1 MSYSSMNFG
10 AMQQAYAAFQQ
21 KYTAMQSELDDLE
34 KSVEQKL
41 AQWEDDAK
49 NAYMDAKRQWE
60 ASAADVGR
68 IIQALGTV
76 VNSSAETGQSTMR
89 SNTQM
94 IGG

>member
-10 AMQQAYAAFQQ
+10 GMQAAYAAFQQ

-41 AQWEDDAK
+41 AQWEDTAK
-49 NAYMDAKRQWE
+49 DAYMDAKRQWDQ
-60 ASAADVGR
+60 AAAEIGKVMN
-68 IIQALGTV
+68 QLGV
-76 VNSSAETGQSTMR
+76 VINSSSETGQTTMR
-89 SNTQM
+89 QNTSM